1 MWVWGQER
9 RRVNKVNYKVKC
21 ILLKYTMSFFV
32 KHTPEWKF
40 KKKPADISLVMCG
53 RVCCS
58 PDKQSLDSV
67 PPLRNVPSH
76 PKGLSASV

>member
-1 MWVWGQER
+1 MGVGSRKKKSKQSELQSKMYPAEIHHVFLCQTYA
-9 RRVNKVNYKVKC
+9 RVE
-21 ILLKYTMSFFV
+21 I
-32 KHTPEWKF
+32 